1 MLRLLAVAVLAVVA
15 EGWRIGALKRATR
28 AVHARSNIKL
38 RMSTSETLSPRDER
52 RRILKSPNYN
62 RMGFK
67 EEKLDVEK
75 AMGAEFSSPLVAEL
89 RANKGV
95 LTRGDVTI
103 KLAEFYGFCWGV
115 ERAVRFTFFPPW
127 IKLASSLTPV
137 THSSIH
143 RLQWP
148 TRQGHTS
155 RIRRFTSRM
164 RLSTTPR

>member
-1 MLRLLAVAVLAVVA
+1 MLLALLLVAALAVVA
-15 EGWRIGALKRATR
+15 EGWRFGATKKATR
-28 AVHARSNIKL
+28 AAVQARSSLKL

-75 AMGAEFSSPLVAEL
+75 ALSAEFSSPLVAEL

-115 ERAVRFTFFPPW
+115 ERAVRLFCRP
-127 IKLASSLTPV
+127 KLA
-137 THSSIH
+137 
-143 RLQWP
+143 
-148 TRQGHTS
+148 RQC
-155 RIRRFTSRM
+155 
-164 RLSTTPR
+164 PP